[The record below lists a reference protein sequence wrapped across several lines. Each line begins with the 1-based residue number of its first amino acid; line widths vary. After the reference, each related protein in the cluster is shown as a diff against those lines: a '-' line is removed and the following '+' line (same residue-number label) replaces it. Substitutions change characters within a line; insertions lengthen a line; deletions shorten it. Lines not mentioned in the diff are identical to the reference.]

1 MRGKISLSHAYIV
14 LGAIEDSNS
23 GSSGGI
29 KDKEKILPTNYRVE
43 SWYNSIGNCN
53 HISRKK
59 LLLVKMKLIEMI
71 KVIQINIIFIQIV
84 EFWNIKKLYNSKKEE
99 RRRKCRDD

>member
-1 MRGKISLSHAYIV
+1 MRGKISLTHAYIV

-29 KDKEKILPTNYRVE
+29 EDKEKILPTNYRVE

-53 HISRKK
+53 HISRK
-59 LLLVKMKLIEMI
+59 
-71 KVIQINIIFIQIV
+71 NCF
-84 EFWNIKKLYNSKKEE
+84 S
-99 RRRKCRDD
+99 